1 MEITDL
7 PDYIDITLSE
17 AEAIPYPQDGEIV
30 KAFQIRLHCFTA
42 KQYVSTWPLRS
53 RIMESTSKIASL
65 FPQTAI
71 NHQLQIDEEEAKAN
85 KTMDPQQFKQMML
98 MSSFDLMAGFEDFKN
113 LAIAGKL
120 VELDEGI
127 HINRERWDQVCGTAQ
142 EKLFFGYVATFILP
156 CVL

>member
-30 KAFQIRLHCFTA
+30 KTYQLRLHCFNA

-65 FPQTAI
+65 FPQAAMN
-71 NHQLQIDEEEAKAN
+71 NHTQIDEEEAQTKV
-85 KTMDPQQFKQMML
+85 MDPTQFKQMML

-120 VELDEGI
+120 IELDEGVFMS
-127 HINRERWDQVCGTAQ
+127 RERWDQVTGTAQ
-142 EKLFFGYVATFILP
+142 EKIFFSFSSTFILP